1 MARPETA
8 NLGALWRDKS
18 TEQIQHRAMSFLPIA
33 TFALSVAVVIIAWRQ
48 WRLARSKLRLDLFDR
63 RYKVYEATSK
73 FVDVAPRT
81 RFVIE
86 SRQLQRT
93 LLAIFFAVMLSL
105 MLAPHSG
112 RGLLRFMG
120 YAHGPF
126 FITPSYIDGKQLLL
140 QTIFLAVL
148 FAVVVN
154 LFPRRLK
161 K

>member
-1 MARPETA
+1 
-8 NLGALWRDKS
+8 
-18 TEQIQHRAMSFLPIA
+18 
-33 TFALSVAVVIIAWRQ
+33 
-48 WRLARSKLRLDLFDR
+48 
-63 RYKVYEATSK
+63 
-73 FVDVAPRT
+73 
-81 RFVIE
+81 VIE
-86 SRQLQRT
+86 SRQLQRR

-140 QTIFLAVL
+140 QTIFLAVF